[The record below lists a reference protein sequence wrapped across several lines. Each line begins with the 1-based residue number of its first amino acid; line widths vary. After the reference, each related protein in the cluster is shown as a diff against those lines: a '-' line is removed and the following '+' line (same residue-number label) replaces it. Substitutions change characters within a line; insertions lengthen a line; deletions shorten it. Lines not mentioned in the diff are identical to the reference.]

1 MMSRTAST
9 RPIRARR
16 HSAWLP
22 GFLLLLSVAL
32 PAQAWGPLGHRLVAR
47 LAEEQLSPAARAEA
61 QRLLRGEPEPGLAGI
76 ANWADNLRGSDPV
89 LGRRTAAWHYVNI
102 GEADCHYERQAH
114 CPDGNCVNEALEAQA
129 RILADRSRSDAERLQ
144 ALKFVVHLA
153 GDAHQPLHAGYR
165 HDRGGNNYQ
174 VNYRGKGSNL
184 HSLWDSGLL
193 ATRRL
198 DEEAWLQRLRTLPAP
213 AVEPVGRPPR
223 PGFPL
228 PWVEQSCRTGLAPGV
243 YPQGH
248 VVDDAYVDAHL
259 PTQEAQLRLGAAR
272 LAEVLEATLG
282 DPG

>member
-1 MMSRTAST
+1 MMSRTASN
-9 RPIRARR
+9 RPDRARR
-16 HSAWLP
+16 RLAWLP
-22 GFLLLLSVAL
+22 GLFLSIAVAM
-32 PAQAWGPLGHRLVAR
+32 PAHAWGPLGHRLVAR
-47 LAEEQLSPAARAEA
+47 LAEEGLSPATRAEVA
-61 QRLLRGEPEPGLAGI
+61 RLLQGEQEPTLAGI
-76 ANWADNLRGSDPV
+76 ANWADNLRGSDPA
-89 LGRRTAAWHYVNI
+89 LGRRSAPWHYVNI
-102 GEADCHYERQAH
+102 AEAGCRYERDAH
-114 CPDGNCVNEALEAQA
+114 CPDGACVNEALEAQA
-129 RILADRSRSDAERLQ
+129 RILADRTRSDAERLQ